1 MFNTLEVEQ
10 CLVKISNKNTAAMPI
25 DAVLMTVNR
34 YLSIGFHLKGLRRN
48 FECCFNPLMS
58 KNGRS
63 HSLKILQ
70 HLLQDS

>member
-34 YLSIGFHLKGLRRN
+34 YLSIGFHLKGLRIN
-48 FECCFNPLMS
+48 F
-58 KNGRS
+58 
-63 HSLKILQ
+63 
-70 HLLQDS
+70 